1 MKVNIVARH
10 FDISEKTRDYI
21 QAEVDH
27 RLEPVYDRIV
37 NCKVIVDKTKNDYIA
52 EVILNVPGETMTAKE
67 TSNDLSKSVDY
78 VVKKMRKQLAK
89 HKTKW
94 KRPID
99 PDKQFVETAE
109 EE

>member
-10 FDISEKTRDYI
+10 FDISDKTREYI
-21 QAEVDH
+21 QNEIDH
-27 RLEPVYDRIV
+27 RLDSVYDRTV
-37 NCKVIVDKTKNDYIA
+37 NCKMIVDKVKNDYIA
-52 EVILNVPGETMTAKE
+52 EGILNVPGETLTAKE
-67 TSNDLSKSVDY
+67 TSNDLTKSVDF
-78 VVKKMRKQLAK
+78 VVKKMRKQLTK

-99 PDKQFVETAE
+99 PDKQFVESFE

>member
-21 QAEVDH
+21 QTEINH
-27 RLEPVYDRIV
+27 RLEPVFDRIV
-37 NCKVIVDKTKNDYIA
+37 NCKMTLEKTKIDYIA
-52 EVILNVPGETMTAKE
+52 EVILHVPGETMTAKE
-67 TSNDLSKSVDY
+67 TSDDLTKSVDS
-78 VVKKMRKQLAK
+78 VVKKMRKQLTK
-89 HKTKW
+89 HKTKR

-99 PDKQFVETAE
+99 PDKQFVETSE